1 MSKVKSYKQYVVQ
14 RTVGGKGVEKNED
27 GTPQLGKLIKQNV
40 RITPEQAETL
50 NDGWD
55 STQRPISFY
64 WKEDEPAT
72 IEADKKQASKKAKAK
87 TSIDKLKTQSD
98 ELVTLEMEKKSLKL
112 KDEIEELKATKG
124 PGKKELVEKCEDME
138 IDSTGNVKE
147 LKERIANHK
156 AK

>member
-1 MSKVKSYKQYVVQ
+1 MSRVKSYKQFVVQ
-14 RTVGGKGVEKNED
+14 RTVGGRGVEKNED
-27 GTPQLGKLIKQNV
+27 GTPKLGKCIKQNV

-64 WKEDEPAT
+64 WKEDAEAT
-72 IEADKKQASKKAKAK
+72 VEAEKKQASKKAKAK
-87 TSIDKLKTQSD
+87 TSIDKLKSQSD

-112 KDEIEELKATKG
+112 KDEIEELKNKKT
-124 PGKKELVEKCEDME
+124 PTKKELVAECNDLEL
-138 IDSTGNVKE
+138 DSNGNVNE
-147 LKERIANHK
+147 LKERLANHK